1 MLARNAARS
10 LAAGLA
16 TALLSSPAAAQAR
29 EAAHHVAAGQ
39 RPLLVTVDDLPM
51 GARFHE
57 DAAERRRVTD
67 GLLEAL
73 ARHRI
78 RAVGFVTWSN
88 VRDDA
93 DRALL
98 RSWLDAGHELG
109 NHSDRHL
116 SLTSTDAETW
126 IEDVE
131 RARAQI
137 QGLLAERGLTLRF
150 FRFPFLREGETE
162 AKLDAARVWLDRTGQ
177 RNVTVTIDNQD
188 WSYEEPFVAARRAGD
203 SAAMTAIGEDYL
215 SALRIMVRHH
225 ERNGDRLLGRVS
237 PQVLLLHANEV
248 GAANWHRAF
257 EWLEQTGH
265 RFASADEVM
274 GDSAFEELPRVA
286 ATRGFSLWDRMD
298 VVRRET
304 EAREAVSRLLD
315 AQAAAWTRG
324 DVGAFCSVY
333 AEDAAFVSPTG
344 LARGRREILE
354 RYRRRYPNGA
364 AMGRLTLEVVEV
376 RPAWGTEVSLLN
388 DAVPGRIQ
396 SVSVI
401 ARWTLQRP
409 AQADTSGLTLLVL
422 RPCRDGWQIV
432 QDASM

>member
-1 MLARNAARS
+1 MDLAGRRIPAVPSRMLARNAARS

-162 AKLDAARVWLDRTGQ
+162 AKLDAARAWLDRTGQ

-188 WSYEEPFVAARRAGD
+188 WSYEEP
-203 SAAMTAIGEDYL
+203 
-215 SALRIMVRHH
+215 
-225 ERNGDRLLGRVS
+225 
-237 PQVLLLHANEV
+237 
-248 GAANWHRAF
+248 
-257 EWLEQTGH
+257 
-265 RFASADEVM
+265 
-274 GDSAFEELPRVA
+274 
-286 ATRGFSLWDRMD
+286 
-298 VVRRET
+298 
-304 EAREAVSRLLD
+304 
-315 AQAAAWTRG
+315 
-324 DVGAFCSVY
+324 C
-333 AEDAAFVSPTG
+333 

-376 RPAWGTEVSLLN
+376 RPAWGAEVSLLN

-401 ARWTLQRP
+401 ARWTLQRQ